1 MIAFNSVGHLRNNYF
16 KISSNAPS
24 NLIMKYLKIY
34 FLFPSAVFRCL
45 SNDIALKGLFLHHCV
60 VFSLFCV
67 AIVISEP
74 FFARAY
80 FRPDFA
86 AIRWKKFNRP
96 KAKHYLS
103 RLFFHYKACS
113 GLPYYSSMKLTRI
126 VKIRVNLSRVNFFER

>member
-1 MIAFNSVGHLRNNYF
+1 M
-16 KISSNAPS
+16 
-24 NLIMKYLKIY
+24 KIY
-34 FLFPSAVFRCL
+34 FLFASADFLWL

-86 AIRWKKFNRP
+86 AIRRKKFAARYFWF
-96 KAKHYLS
+96 KAKLKQKK
-103 RLFFHYKACS
+103 F
-113 GLPYYSSMKLTRI
+113 I
-126 VKIRVNLSRVNFFER
+126 FE